1 MSRKDVEALDIS
13 GALGTLR
20 QLFAS
25 RSIVERFQGRVDLF
39 VEGYE
44 SDPRELYEIAEVR
57 QFFRE
62 LDAAFPFWFYFLSTF
77 GESFLLVL
85 TFCLCRVT
93 KMGAGHAMI
102 NPGDL
107 QQFIERHFGAMN
119 YIFDRFQLAD
129 SLNGK
134 VSAEIARY
142 YEEGGRQ

>member
-1 MSRKDVEALDIS
+1 MSKSSIFQALLARYGSCLLAAASSS
-13 GALGTLR
+13 GSKGVWTCLSKGTK
-20 QLFAS
+20 A
-25 RSIVERFQGRVDLF
+25 I
-39 VEGYE
+39 
-44 SDPRELYEIAEVR
+44 RELYEIAEVR